1 MRQLRGNILVLGAP
15 TVIALWFISAFAL
28 TYLTNEPTQFG
39 IYWPRHRWLL
49 PHVIAGIVALL
60 LGPAQLWLG
69 INGWTGILHRVVGV
83 LYVAAVAVSSAAAF
97 YLARHTDF
105 GWVFGLGLTSMASV
119 WIITTCLAIIA
130 ICLHRTEQ
138 HREWMV
144 RSYIV
149 TFAFVTF
156 RVLDQAMDIA
166 RIGTVLERKA
176 VASWL
181 AWAAPLFLTE
191 CVLQA
196 RKIFA
201 SRVSVVPQPD
211 ANGYNAAP
219 EPRAFGLQNSGS
231 SYQHQP

>member
-1 MRQLRGNILVLGAP
+1 MRQRGNILVLGAP
-15 TVIALWFISAFAL
+15 TVIALWFISVFAL
-28 TYLTNEPTQFG
+28 PYLTNEPTQFG
-39 IYWPRHRWLL
+39 IYWPRHQWLL
-49 PHVIAGIVALL
+49 AHVIAGMVALL
-60 LGPAQLWLG
+60 LGPAQMWLG

-83 LYVAAVAVSSAAAF
+83 LYVANVGISSAAAF
-97 YLARHTDF
+97 YLAGHTDF
-105 GWVFGLGLTSMASV
+105 GWAFGLGFTSMATV
-119 WIITTCLAIIA
+119 WIITTSLAIIA
-130 ICLHRTEQ
+130 IRLHRTEQ
-138 HREWMV
+138 HWEWMV
-144 RSYIV
+144 RSYVV

-176 VASWL
+176 AASWL

-201 SRVSVVPQPD
+201 RRVSVVPQPD
-211 ANGYNAAP
+211 ANTYNAGP
-219 EPRAFGLQNSGS
+219 EPRAFAVRNSGS